1 MSTKLLKIL
10 VELLSGQFEFVSS
23 STREKERT
31 ASFVTITPRLCAREP
46 QGAWSADHRLNFGN
60 TRDFWI
66 FA

>member
-1 MSTKLLKIL
+1 MSTKLLMIL

-46 QGAWSADHRLNFGN
+46 QELGALIIA
-60 TRDFWI
+60 
-66 FA
+66 